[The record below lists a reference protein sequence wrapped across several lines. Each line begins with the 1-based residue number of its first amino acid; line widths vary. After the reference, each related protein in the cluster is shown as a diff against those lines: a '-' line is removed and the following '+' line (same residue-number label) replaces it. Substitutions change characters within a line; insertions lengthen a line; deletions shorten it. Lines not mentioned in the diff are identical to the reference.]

1 VVSTAKGAEGL
12 KARDGVELL
21 IRNSVEEIIN
31 GVFQLWSEVELGDKL
46 ASSAYELVKA
56 EYSWEAVGQRVEKA
70 LVALF

>member
-1 VVSTAKGAEGL
+1 
-12 KARDGVELL
+12 
-21 IRNSVEEIIN
+21 VEEIIN